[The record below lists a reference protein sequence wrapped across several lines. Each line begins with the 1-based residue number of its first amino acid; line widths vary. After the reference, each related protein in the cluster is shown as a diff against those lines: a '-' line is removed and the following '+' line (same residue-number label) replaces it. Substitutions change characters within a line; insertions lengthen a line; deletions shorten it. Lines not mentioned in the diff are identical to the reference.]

1 MTAQRALQR
10 QFRLSL
16 CLSVCPSH
24 ACFVAK
30 RRTTFDILPHYC
42 SFLCPTPD
50 VFCGI
55 PTWSPLRGSVNY
67 RRVVKIARFSANQ
80 QACSQ
85 LCDRWGWARFHH
97 EWWITSLQNG
107 FAGNFL
113 RMFDMDSQ
121 TNGKILALIRPP
133 IPIPPLPKQCNLPCK
148 SL

>member
-10 QFRLSL
+10 NFVCHSVSPSVRHTRALWRNDERLL
-16 CLSVCPSH
+16 
-24 ACFVAK
+24 
-30 RRTTFDILPHYC
+30 TFYPIIVVFYVPLPM
-42 SFLCPTPD
+42 F
-50 VFCGI
+50 FCGI

-113 RMFDMDSQ
+113 RMFDMDPQ